1 MPKENN
7 NKNNKKDLSSNWVF
21 TINKN
26 YLLYD
31 DDHNVVMNK
40 FLQMNK
46 FKYVIFSYE
55 RGNENNTEHIQ
66 GYLELTQNVP
76 KSFFKSQLHIEKRSV
91 RQNQAIDCV
100 YKRGIYSNK
109 YNTHIRGPYESG
121 RKKYNGQVNDIYEIY
136 QELKLNK
143 KELLQQ
149 FNRRDLDYYPSSF
162 ILQYQNENKYKRI
175 IDEDH
180 YIIVFE
186 KKTRELKTIFKYDI
200 LHEYFKEHKLEHE
213 FRDLKHELLRK
224 TINLKMKSKQHKN
237 GEASKWTQ
245 LHPPIE
251 DIKDEISITNRRLK
265 FAKTLEYMKEYGI
278 DNVRGGPHYEL
289 VFNSEIINIIKRQM
303 DGLHSICL
311 QKKKGFRDSTNFIA
325 AAVEIEIEARV
336 AAAERYP
343 KNDFDIYNKNKDC
356 LMLQPFAPCD
366 GTFPIAFSKFEYLP
380 DPIIVG
386 SPVTVTVEGVSTI
399 TIDPQTILRYNLTF
413 EANQFSFDAPFCKL
427 FNLACPLAPGPFSY
441 TNTTNIPTA
450 PGSSGKTVIID
461 EILNVIA
468 PDNVTTI
475 GCVQGSV
482 TVVFP

>member
-303 DGLHSICL
+303 D
-311 QKKKGFRDSTNFIA
+311 

-356 LMLQPFAPCD
+356 LMLQR
-366 GTFPIAFSKFEYLP
+366 
-380 DPIIVG
+380 

>member
-100 YKRGIYSNK
+100 YKRGIKAGKNLSDL
-109 YNTHIRGPYESG
+109 IREEANLVSISQNF
-121 RKKYNGQVNDIYEIY
+121 KV
-136 QELKLNK
+136 NK

-213 FRDLKHELLRK
+213 FRDLKHELLSK
-224 TINLKMKSKQHKN
+224 EDYKKLKEAIHESINQLK
-237 GEASKWTQ
+237 
-245 LHPPIE
+245 I
-251 DIKDEISITNRRLK
+251 
-265 FAKTLEYMKEYGI
+265 
-278 DNVRGGPHYEL
+278 
-289 VFNSEIINIIKRQM
+289 
-303 DGLHSICL
+303 
-311 QKKKGFRDSTNFIA
+311 
-325 AAVEIEIEARV
+325 
-336 AAAERYP
+336 
-343 KNDFDIYNKNKDC
+343 
-356 LMLQPFAPCD
+356 
-366 GTFPIAFSKFEYLP
+366 
-380 DPIIVG
+380 
-386 SPVTVTVEGVSTI
+386 
-399 TIDPQTILRYNLTF
+399 
-413 EANQFSFDAPFCKL
+413 
-427 FNLACPLAPGPFSY
+427 
-441 TNTTNIPTA
+441 
-450 PGSSGKTVIID
+450 
-461 EILNVIA
+461 
-468 PDNVTTI
+468 
-475 GCVQGSV
+475 
-482 TVVFP
+482 